1 MVITVDKN
9 LDGKTIKQFL
19 FGEMKLTR
27 AQVTA
32 LKLDPVGILYNGE
45 HATVRCVLK
54 QGDVLEIALG
64 DRESDINREIL
75 PVKLDFQVV
84 FEDEYMLVVNK
95 PFGMP
100 VHPSYNHRDDSLANG
115 VAHYYLEKGIVAT
128 FRAVN
133 RLDRDTSGLVV
144 VAKDRMTANRLC
156 KSFAQGEV
164 EKSYFALLDGRLENH
179 CGKIE
184 SYIRR
189 ERESIITRC
198 SCEEGIASEFAL
210 TEYTVLGYCQK
221 RDQTAV
227 KASPITGRTH
237 QLRVHF
243 SSIGHFIIGDT
254 LYGRE
259 SELIERQA
267 LHAFSLEMV
276 HPYSGKK
283 MKFSAD
289 LPEDIKQAM
298 SEELFLSVEKS
309 IE

>member
-1 MVITVDKN
+1 VGKFNRIQMTPDIMPSDIVGFDMIDKN
-9 LDGKTIKQFL
+9 TGEYTYKAGAAYCNFLLADEINRASPKSQSALLEVMEEQQISLDGKTIKQFL

-64 DRESDINREIL
+64 DRESDVNREIL

-84 FEDEYMLVVNK
+84 FEDEYMLIVNK

-115 VAHYYLEKGIVAT
+115 IAHYYLEKGIVAT

-164 EKSYFALLDGRLENH
+164 EKSYFAQLDGRLENA
-179 CGKIE
+179 CP
-184 SYIRR
+184 S
-189 ERESIITRC
+189 SICEPLC
-198 SCEEGIASEFAL
+198 SVELSAFPTNTSP
-210 TEYTVLGYCQK
+210 TW
-221 RDQTAV
+221 
-227 KASPITGRTH
+227 ASPH
-237 QLRVHF
+237 E
-243 SSIGHFIIGDT
+243 FIRFHSDDT
-254 LYGRE
+254 
-259 SELIERQA
+259 SA
-267 LHAFSLEMV
+267 TATDVMV
-276 HPYSGKK
+276 
-283 MKFSAD
+283 MA
-289 LPEDIKQAM
+289 
-298 SEELFLSVEKS
+298 
-309 IE
+309 